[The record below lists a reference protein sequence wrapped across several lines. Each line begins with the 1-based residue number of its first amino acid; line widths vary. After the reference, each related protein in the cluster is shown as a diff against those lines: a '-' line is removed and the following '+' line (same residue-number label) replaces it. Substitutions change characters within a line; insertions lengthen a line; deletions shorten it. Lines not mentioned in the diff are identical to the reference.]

1 MSGAGNLKIG
11 VVGLGTMARSLAN
24 AVLQGD
30 GMELHALCTRNPQK
44 LARFAVEWGVKK
56 TYTDYNEMLADKN
69 LDAVI
74 VATPNCLHAEM
85 SIAALKAGKH
95 VFCEKPPALCAD
107 DAKRM
112 METADQSGRLLM
124 YGLVYRFSQKHAVIR
139 EFRDQGLFGEFYY
152 GKAGIVRRC
161 GAPGGWFGTR
171 EFSGGGPLIDLG
183 PHIIDLAMLTMGGFE
198 PVSVYARTFCR
209 TENLGNVKYHGGYQA
224 AEQGGGK
231 TDVEELASAV
241 INAKN
246 GACLLIE
253 TSNCSHI
260 QNEGMY
266 MQLLG
271 TKGGV
276 ELEPEIKIA
285 TTVNDCLMDMTPVID
300 CAEFDYSQGIVDEI
314 QHFADCVAGKCGC
327 MVPAKAGYTL
337 MRVIEAAYRSAK
349 SGQVERI

>member
-1 MSGAGNLKIG
+1 MRCLRGVSDPGTNWNEWVRYPFQPGYSMAGTVIEVGAEVSSFCPRDRIVTQNPHSQFFLAAEGDVNLMKIPG
-11 VVGLGTMARSLAN
+11 GHR
-24 AVLQGD
+24 
-30 GMELHALCTRNPQK
+30 H
-44 LARFAVEWGVKK
+44 
-56 TYTDYNEMLADKN
+56 
-69 LDAVI
+69 
-74 VATPNCLHAEM
+74 
-85 SIAALKAGKH
+85 
-95 VFCEKPPALCAD
+95 
-107 DAKRM
+107 KR
-112 METADQSGRLLM
+112 
-124 YGLVYRFSQKHAVIR
+124 IP
-139 EFRDQGLFGEFYY
+139 GEFYY

-209 TENLGNVKYHGGYQA
+209 TESLGNVKYHGSYQA

-231 TDVEELASAV
+231 TDVEELASAI

-276 ELEPEIKIA
+276 ELEPELKIA
-285 TTVNDCLMDMTPVID
+285 TTVNDCLMDMNPVID

-314 QHFADCVAGKCGC
+314 QHFADCIAGKCEC